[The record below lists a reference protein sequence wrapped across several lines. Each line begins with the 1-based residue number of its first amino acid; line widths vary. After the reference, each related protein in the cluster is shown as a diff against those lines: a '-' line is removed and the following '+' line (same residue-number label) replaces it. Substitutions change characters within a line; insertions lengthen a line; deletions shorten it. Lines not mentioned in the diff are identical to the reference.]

1 MEGIMRITGQVRE
14 LKENEIFVF
23 GSNLSGRHGKGAAK
37 QAMRWGAKY
46 GQASGLQGRTY
57 GIPTVNATIT
67 GKLTIHRINVYVQ
80 EFIKFAKEHPEL
92 HFLVTAVGCGLAGWT
107 AAEIAP
113 LFLEATVMK
122 NVSLPREF
130 WKEYTK

>member
-1 MEGIMRITGQVRE
+1 MRITGQVRE

-23 GSNLSGRHGKGAAK
+23 GSNTSGRHGKGAAK

-107 AAEIAP
+107 AVEIAP
-113 LFLEATVMK
+113 LFLEATVME

-130 WKEYTK
+130 WKAYTR

>member
-1 MEGIMRITGQVRE
+1 MRITGQVRE

-23 GSNLSGRHGKGAAK
+23 GSNTSGRHGKGAAK

-107 AAEIAP
+107 AVEIAP
-113 LFLEATVMK
+113 LFLEATVME

-130 WKEYTK
+130 WKEYTR